1 MSFTLVGFVL
11 VFFLC
16 IGLAFVRDPRFGLF
30 AYLWAFYNDPSVR
43 WWGSPIQDFR
53 WSLIAAVVTM
63 LAVVVRIKDQDQTPD
78 APDGIDATR

>member
-1 MSFTLVGFVL
+1 MSLTLVGFVC

-16 IGLAFVRDPRFGLF
+16 VGLAFVRDPRYGLF

-53 WSLIAAVVTM
+53 WSLIAALVTIMAIM
-63 LAVVVRIKDQDQTPD
+63 LRPPD
-78 APDGIDATR
+78 PDRNNEGGIDAER